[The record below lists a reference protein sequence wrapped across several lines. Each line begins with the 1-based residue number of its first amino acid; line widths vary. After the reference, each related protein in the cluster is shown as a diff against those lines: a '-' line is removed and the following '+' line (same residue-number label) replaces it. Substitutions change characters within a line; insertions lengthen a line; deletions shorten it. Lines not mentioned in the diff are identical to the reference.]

1 MPGGAGA
8 QFFADDDDHTEP
20 DDTVGDFR
28 SIEDMQA
35 HFEDQILTLTQMHC
49 EVMELNDRLHDQLR
63 SRDQQVQVG
72 FMPIS
77 VCILTV

>member
-1 MPGGAGA
+1 MPSTDAA
-8 QFFADDDDHTEP
+8 AAKFFDEDEETGDIDDS
-20 DDTVGDFR
+20 VGDFR

-63 SRDQQVQVG
+63 ARDRQVQV
-72 FMPIS
+72 S
-77 VCILTV
+77 